1 MIFPV
6 KLISEDKH
14 YDMFRICTFGTI
26 NVDPYQSPIA
36 SAFDRFLCRF
46 HGDLAIYFNPR

>member
-6 KLISEDKH
+6 KLISEVQP
-14 YDMFRICTFGTI
+14 YDMVRICTFGSR

-46 HGDLAIYFNPR
+46 HGDLAIYFDPR